1 MTNGL
6 VTATATLGLFF
17 LGVEPVPANGAHMLI
32 ELAAQWG
39 PLGLFALALWHIL
52 AARDKMIERLQDELK
67 LIRDQ
72 ARDDVKTLVA
82 AIERG
87 TASNERLATSIRELT
102 EGQQEIVER
111 IKK

>member
-1 MTNGL
+1 MTNAL
-6 VTATATLGLFF
+6 STATATLGLFF
-17 LGVEPVPANGAHMLI
+17 LGVEPVPENGAHMLI
-32 ELAAQWG
+32 ELASQWG

-72 ARDDVKTLVA
+72 ARDDVKSVVA

-87 TASNERLATSIRELT
+87 TASNERVVVEMRDLKTELLRRDD
-102 EGQQEIVER
+102 EDAN
-111 IKK
+111 